1 MAALLRLTTDRSSG
15 VGTTRVVLLQDSASG
30 LECRR
35 PDVTSAAVGGGQRA
49 APRSAQRLSV
59 RDSAVR
65 RVVPDERNQTAEV
78 PAVAADSSPR
88 VHSSLAAQPER
99 SSAPLSAVVAE

>member
-1 MAALLRLTTDRSSG
+1 MAALRLTTDRSFA
-15 VGTTRVVLLQDSASG
+15 VGTTQVVPLQDSASG
-30 LECRR
+30 VECRR
-35 PDVTSAAVGGGQRA
+35 PDVTSVGVGQRGA
-49 APRSAQRLSV
+49 ARSAQRLSV
-59 RDSAVR
+59 RDWAVR